1 MKIKCMRLV
10 LPARM
15 SSSVQVDARMIAEAA
30 ARALQGSKQIKGL
43 ITVQVQGYGR
53 PAKFISQRVF
63 QETTIQAR
71 KLKGEG

>member
-1 MKIKCMRLV
+1 MNIKYMRLV

-30 ARALQGSKQIKGL
+30 ARALQGLKEVKGP
-43 ITVQVQGYGR
+43 ITVQVQGQGR
-53 PAKFISQRVF
+53 PTRFISQSVF
-63 QETTIQAR
+63 QETSGQTR